1 MSKDPL
7 DKPVTPETT
16 SNQEPGG
23 GIGGGSRNVPGYDHI
38 DNGID
43 EPKETA

>member
-1 MSKDPL
+1 MRTEPTEQ
-7 DKPVTPETT
+7 PVTPEPT

-23 GIGGGSRNVPGYDHI
+23 GIGGGSQHLPGYKHI
-38 DNGID
+38 DSGTD

>member
-1 MSKDPL
+1 MKTEPTEQPV
-7 DKPVTPETT
+7 KPEPT

-23 GIGGGSRNVPGYDHI
+23 GIGGGTRTVPGYDHI
-38 DNGID
+38 DSGID